1 MEKEIIAKARQQME
15 KSIEALQ
22 KDFSKVRTGRASVT
36 LLDGVRVDYY
46 GTPTPLNQ
54 LATLAVPEARQIT
67 IQPWDQS
74 VLKEIEKAIQKA
86 DLGFTPNNDGKL
98 LRVNIPPLTE
108 ERRKDLAKQ
117 IKKMSEAAKV
127 AIRNQRRDI
136 NDELKVIKND
146 KKITEDAF
154 HKAQDDVQ
162 KVTDEFIKKCD
173 DLSNQKEKEILEF

>member
-108 ERRKDLAKQ
+108 ERRRDLAKQ
-117 IKKMSEAAKV
+117 IKKMAEAAKV

-136 NDELKVIKND
+136 NDELKVVKND
-146 KKITEDAF
+146 KKINEDVF

-173 DLSNQKEKEILEF
+173 ELSNQKEKEILEF

>member
-1 MEKEIIAKARQQME
+1 MEKEAISKARQQMD
-15 KSIEALQ
+15 KSIEVLQ

-74 VLKEIEKAIQKA
+74 ILKELEKAIQKA
-86 DLGFTPNNDGKL
+86 DLGFTPNNDGKI

-108 ERRKDLAKQ
+108 DRRKDLAKQ
-117 IKKMSEAAKV
+117 VKKMAEAAKV
-127 AIRNQRRDI
+127 AIRNHRRDI
-136 NDELKVIKND
+136 NDELKTIKND
-146 KKITEDAF
+146 KKITEDVF
-154 HKAQDDVQ
+154 FKAQDEVQ
-162 KVTDEFIKKCD
+162 KVTDEYIKKCD
-173 DLSNQKEKEILEF
+173 DLSAQKEKEILEF

>member
-1 MEKEIIAKARQQME
+1 MEKEAISKARQQMD

-54 LATLAVPEARQIT
+54 LATLAIPEARQIT

-74 VLKEIEKAIQKA
+74 ILKELEKAIQKA
-86 DLGFTPNNDGKL
+86 DLGFTPNNDGKI

-108 ERRKDLAKQ
+108 DRRKDLAKQ
-117 IKKMSEAAKV
+117 V
-127 AIRNQRRDI
+127 
-136 NDELKVIKND
+136 
-146 KKITEDAF
+146 KKISA
-154 HKAQDDVQ
+154 A
-162 KVTDEFIKKCD
+162 
-173 DLSNQKEKEILEF
+173 ILMMS

>member
-1 MEKEIIAKARQQME
+1 MEKEIISKARQQME

-54 LATLAVPEARQIT
+54 LATLTVPEARQIT

-108 ERRKDLAKQ
+108 DRRKDLAKQ
-117 IKKMSEAAKV
+117 VKKMSETAKV

-136 NDELKVIKND
+136 NEELKIIKND
-146 KKITEDAF
+146 KKITEDVF

-173 DLSNQKEKEILEF
+173 ELSIQKEKEILDF

>member
-1 MEKEIIAKARQQME
+1 MDKEAISKARQQMD
-15 KSIEALQ
+15 KSIEVLQ

-54 LATLAVPEARQIT
+54 LATLAIPEARQIT

-74 VLKEIEKAIQKA
+74 ILKELEKAIQKA
-86 DLGFTPNNDGKL
+86 DLGFTPNNDGKI

-108 ERRKDLAKQ
+108 DRRKDLAKQ
-117 IKKMSEAAKV
+117 VKKMAEAAKI
-127 AIRNQRRDI
+127 AIRNHRRDI
-136 NDELKVIKND
+136 NDELKTIKND

-154 HKAQDDVQ
+154 FKAQDEVQ
-162 KVTDEFIKKCD
+162 KVTDEYIKKCD
-173 DLSNQKEKEILEF
+173 DLSSHKEKEILEF